1 MVVSGNKKIIYA
13 LMFFI
18 SVFLYAET
26 ERKLLV
32 DEAGVLQPGA
42 FSKIEKYLETIS
54 QKSESDA
61 VVVIVSDSGEK
72 SPQDYADDYFD
83 YNGYGQGDQKEG
95 SLLLILT
102 GDGTP
107 GSRYAHIST
116 HGEKTIETLN
126 DDVIEDL
133 LDSLIDG
140 GLKDNDYLGGIKS
153 YLNTLSGRFYNS
165 LSLLEVAIS
174 LGIAILFFLVK
185 FFGTVKKYKNKE
197 SFANIPFYDLGR
209 SSIVSFATNNDTF
222 LSSNTTSRIIQ
233 SNNRKGSG
241 SSTHTSSSGETHGG
255 GGRSF

>member
-1 MVVSGNKKIIYA
+1 MVVRRKIIYA

-18 SVFLYAET
+18 SIFLYAET
-26 ERKLLV
+26 EKKLLV

-42 FSKIEKYLETIS
+42 FTKIEKYLETIS

-140 GLKDNDYLGGIKS
+140 GLKDNDYLDGIKS
-153 YLNTLSGRFYNS
+153 YLNTLSRRFYNS

-174 LGIAILFFLVK
+174 LAIAILFFLLIYVFYDIIK
-185 FFGTVKKYKNKE
+185 EFRMESLEEENKRLNRNIISGLSYFVLSFFGV
-197 SFANIPFYDLGR
+197 FMIA
-209 SSIVSFATNNDTF
+209 A
-222 LSSNTTSRIIQ
+222 SRIYYHYLFIILPLATLLIYFVIGIFI
-233 SNNRKGSG
+233 SEKR
-241 SSTHTSSSGETHGG
+241 
-255 GGRSF
+255 